1 MIFIV
6 HHPID
11 ESGDSAAR
19 ELSESLCNL
28 VGCYFFFKIFFRIGS
43 VDSLAVLSPSVH
55 VA

>member
-1 MIFIV
+1 MIFIL

-28 VGCYFFFKIFFRIGS
+28 VGCYFFLIFFRIGS
-43 VDSLAVLSPSVH
+43 VDSLAVLSPSVN